1 MTLRR
6 TRTMTVVT
14 RWNPARDIAGIEI
27 DRLNRMFDSVWGSD
41 SLKAGWTPAVDI
53 FTNAQQ
59 DVVIKT
65 EVPDVKREDLK
76 VTFEHNVL
84 TIEGERKFDD
94 TVSRVQFDRIE
105 RQYGSFRRSFT
116 LPTSVDSARATA
128 SYADGVL
135 TITLPKREEAKPRQI
150 E

>member
-1 MTLRR
+1 
-6 TRTMTVVT
+6 MTVVT

-94 TVSRVQFDRIE
+94 TVSRDQFDRIE

-150 E
+150 EVKD